1 MIHDKRDL
9 HDLFFWL
16 LILLF
21 LFLIFWTIG
30 ELAIISIEFAE
41 IRLTIGRP
49 DIIGSII
56 VTVTAIPFSKNII
69 LIILLYSWNGAI

>member
-30 ELAIISIEFAE
+30 KLAIISIEFAE